1 MTTTTHQN
9 QPTYI
14 SLGYR
19 CSTAGILKRL
29 GLKHESFPFDWM
41 ISRLPIIKD
50 CIETRFAYFI
60 DPKWYVKKQTHTTH
74 YHKGTTPVPMKIC
87 DETIYENV
95 HYANL
100 YQDQTPLS
108 YDGNPSPDHHR
119 TPTFVPQFTYETPDV
134 VSPGIAQFTY
144 ETPDVVSSGIPHSGV
159 LPKTMNIPE
168 PLSRENGDTYAH
180 LLAMNHRNIND
191 PETQAY
197 YERCIDRFV
206 YYWENPAPVVGIYIH
221 PTITEKEYQDQS
233 NDLQQE
239 FREFYEKTM
248 PKHWSAVFF
257 IIVRTNHPYPITDH
271 LPDFL
276 QILYTDTLS
285 YDGCPSPDNQQPP
298 PNQTTLSYDGNPSP
312 DHLDGVLKRHPDPP
326 AVRLNHR
333 TPTFVPHSGVLPN
346 QIPSRNI
353 RIYVVYTNCDFV
365 DAGEIFM
372 HNPYIEIDAIMR
384 VGGTLVPP

>member
-1 MTTTTHQN
+1 MTTTNHESQN
-9 QPTYI
+9 QTQPTYI

-29 GLKHESFPFDWM
+29 GLKHESFPFDWL

-74 YHKGTTPVPMKIC
+74 YHEGTTPVPMKIC
-87 DETIYENV
+87 NETIYENV

-100 YQDQTPLS
+100 YQDQDQDQT
-108 YDGNPSPDHHR
+108 
-119 TPTFVPQFTYETPDV
+119 
-134 VSPGIAQFTY
+134 
-144 ETPDVVSSGIPHSGV
+144 
-159 LPKTMNIPE
+159 PKTMNIPE

-197 YERCIDRFV
+197 YARCIDRFV
-206 YYWENPAPVVGIYIH
+206 HYWENPTPVIGIYIH
-221 PTITEKEYQDQS
+221 PTITEKEYQDQYIH
-233 NDLQQE
+233 LVQE

-257 IIVRTNHPYPITDH
+257 ILVRTNHPYPITDH
-271 LPDFL
+271 IPECL
-276 QILYTDTLS
+276 QTLYTDT
-285 YDGCPSPDNQQPP
+285 QQHTTEPQTTDTTPP
-298 PNQTTLSYDGNPSP
+298 TDKNQT
-312 DHLDGVLKRHPDPP
+312 
-326 AVRLNHR
+326 
-333 TPTFVPHSGVLPN
+333 
-346 QIPSRNI
+346 PSRNI
-353 RIYVVYTNCDFV
+353 RIYVVYTNRDFV

-372 HNPYIEIDAIMR
+372 HNPYIETDKIMG
-384 VGGTLVPP
+384 VGELRSP

>member
-1 MTTTTHQN
+1 LLCFCKNNKGMTTVNHETQN
-9 QPTYI
+9 QTQPTYI

-100 YQDQTPLS
+100 YQDQVQT
-108 YDGNPSPDHHR
+108 
-119 TPTFVPQFTYETPDV
+119 
-134 VSPGIAQFTY
+134 
-144 ETPDVVSSGIPHSGV
+144 
-159 LPKTMNIPE
+159 PKTMNIPQ

-180 LLAMNHRNIND
+180 LLAINHRNIND

-197 YERCIDRFV
+197 YARCIDRFFH
-206 YYWENPAPVVGIYIH
+206 YWEPTTPTPTPVVGIYIH
-221 PTITEKEYQDQS
+221 PTITEQEYQDQT

-239 FREFYEKTM
+239 FRELYEKTM

-271 LPDFL
+271 LPDCL
-276 QILYTDTLS
+276 QILYTDTT
-285 YDGCPSPDNQQPP
+285 NQQQP
-298 PNQTTLSYDGNPSP
+298 TTTQ
-312 DHLDGVLKRHPDPP
+312 
-326 AVRLNHR
+326 
-333 TPTFVPHSGVLPN
+333 TPT
-346 QIPSRNI
+346 RNI

-372 HNPYIEIDAIMR
+372 HNPYIEIDKIM
-384 VGGTLVPP
+384 GGTKVPP